1 MIFCVFSSPRLL
13 IENKTCLRVKP
24 IIFLAIAV
32 AVGTALLGSVVMS
45 IFIPSDSPTQ
55 QLELEEK
62 CEKIASEGFKIQV
75 KYSEID
81 FDKMPKEDADAL
93 QYVDDLWMKDCVSNL
108 SPETLVGIASKVER
122 EYYSG
127 E

>member
-1 MIFCVFSSPRLL
+1 MR
-13 IENKTCLRVKP
+13 P

-32 AVGTALLGSVVMS
+32 GVGSAIAGSMA
-45 IFIPSDSPTQ
+45 IQFFAQADNTPQ
-55 QLELEEK
+55 QLDLEEK

-81 FDKMPKEDADAL
+81 FDKMPKEDADAIRYL
-93 QYVDDLWMKDCVSNL
+93 DDLWIKDCVSRL
-108 SPETLVGIASKVER
+108 SPETIYNIAQRVEQ

>member
-1 MIFCVFSSPRLL
+1 MR
-13 IENKTCLRVKP
+13 P
-24 IIFLAIAV
+24 IIFLVIAVGIGSAIA
-32 AVGTALLGSVVMS
+32 GS
-45 IFIPSDSPTQ
+45 ILFQLFAPTDNMPQ
-55 QLELEEK
+55 QLDLEEK

-93 QYVDDLWMKDCVSNL
+93 KYLDDLWIKDCVSQL
-108 SPETLVGIASKVER
+108 SPETIYNIAQRVEQ

>member
-1 MIFCVFSSPRLL
+1 LVIVVGVGS
-13 IENKTCLRVKP
+13 
-24 IIFLAIAV
+24 AIA
-32 AVGTALLGSVVMS
+32 GSMA
-45 IFIPSDSPTQ
+45 IQFFAQADNAPQ

-81 FDKMPKEDADAL
+81 FDRMPKEDADAL
-93 QYVDDLWMKDCVSNL
+93 GYLDDLWIKDCVSQL
-108 SPETLVGIASKVER
+108 SPETIYNIAQRVEQD
-122 EYYSG
+122 YYSG

>member
-1 MIFCVFSSPRLL
+1 MIFWALSSPRLL
-13 IENKTCLRVKP
+13 IENKTSLRVKP

-32 AVGTALLGSVVMS
+32 AVGTALLGSVVIS
-45 IFIPSDSPTQ
+45 LFIPFDSPVQ

-62 CEKIASEGFKIQV
+62 CEKIAAEGFKIQV
-75 KYSEID
+75 KYSEIN
-81 FDKMPKEDADAL
+81 FDRMPKEDADAL
-93 QYVDDLWMKDCVSNL
+93 RYLDDLWIRDCISSL
-108 SPETLVGIASKVER
+108 SPETIMNIAQKVER

>member
-1 MIFCVFSSPRLL
+1 MH
-13 IENKTCLRVKP
+13 VKP

-75 KYSEID
+75 KYSEIK
-81 FDKMPKEDADAL
+81 FDRMPKEDADAL
-93 QYVDDLWMKDCVSNL
+93 KYLDDLWIRDCVSSL
-108 SPETLVGIASKVER
+108 SPETIMNIAQKVER

>member
-32 AVGTALLGSVVMS
+32 AVGTALLGSVVIS
-45 IFIPSDSPTQ
+45 LFIPFDSPVQ

-62 CEKIASEGFKIQV
+62 CEKIAAEGFKIQV
-75 KYSEID
+75 KYSEIN
-81 FDKMPKEDADAL
+81 FDRMPKEDADAL
-93 QYVDDLWMKDCVSNL
+93 RYLDDLWIRDCISSL
-108 SPETLVGIASKVER
+108 SPETIMNIAQKVER